1 MYQMKL
7 IADARQNMVDS
18 QLRPNRVTNPNILS
32 VMSDLP
38 REYFVPTAKKD
49 SAYIDEDIEVSS
61 GRYLMEP
68 LVVARL
74 IQALEIT
81 IDSTV
86 LNVGCGSG
94 YDSALL
100 SMLAGSVVAL
110 ESDSELVLRATEVLE
125 KLTIDN
131 VTVIEAPMTRGC
143 SIQSPYDAILI
154 SGAIDEVPKQ
164 IFNDLAEGGR
174 LAAVIGG
181 DPRGIPGRAH
191 IFIKTGESYSSR
203 PLFDAG
209 TKLLPGFQSEEK
221 FVFNT
226 G

>member
-1 MYQMKL
+1 MKL

-18 QLRPNRVTNPNILS
+18 QLRPNRVTNSKILS
-32 VMSDLP
+32 VMSELP
-38 REYFVPTAKKD
+38 REYFVPTTKRD
-49 SAYIDEDIEVSS
+49 SAYIDEDIEVSL

-68 LVVARL
+68 LVLARL

-81 IDSTV
+81 IDTTV
-86 LNVGCGSG
+86 LNIGCGCGS
-94 YDSALL
+94 DTALL

-110 ESDSELVLRATEVLE
+110 DSDPGLILRANQVLE
-125 KLTIDN
+125 ELAIDN
-131 VTVIEAPMTRGC
+131 VTVIEAPMNKSC

-154 SGAIDEVPKQ
+154 SGAVDEVPKH
-164 IFNDLAEGGR
+164 IFNDLADGGR

-181 DPRGIPGRAH
+181 DARGIPGRAH

-221 FVFNT
+221 FVFNA